1 MDLDERKEKIL
12 KAIIANYMKTGEP
25 VGSRTISKI
34 PDLNLSSATIR
45 NEMSDLED
53 MGYIIQPYTSAGRIP
68 SDKGYRY
75 YVDEVLRDK
84 ELEFSGFK
92 TQMLEKVDKLEHVL
106 KHLAKI
112 LASNTNYAT
121 LIAGPTTN
129 KTKIKFI
136 QVSKMEEEKLLVV
149 TVFGGN
155 IIRNNIIDV
164 RRTLDDDELLNVNL
178 LLNTTLNGY
187 SIDDISLA
195 MITQMKEKAGDLK
208 EVIHILISE
217 IASAFKDATA
227 DMQIYTSGT
236 TNIFKYP
243 ELSDG
248 EMASKL
254 IDTFEEKEKL
264 KKIFDEADSN
274 SAIQVYIGEESPI
287 QNMKDCS
294 IITANYELGQGIKGT
309 IGIVGPKRMDYEKV
323 LRTIKECVTQLDD
336 SHGKK
341 DT

>member
-1 MDLDERKEKIL
+1 MELDERKEKIL
-12 KAIIANYMKTGEP
+12 KAIIANYMETGEP

-34 PDLNLSSATIR
+34 PELGLSSATIR

-75 YVDEVLRDK
+75 YVDEVLKDK

-92 TQMLEKVDKLEHVL
+92 SQMLEKVDKLEHVL

-121 LIAGPTTN
+121 MIAGPTTN

-136 QVSKMEEEKLLVV
+136 QVSKMEDGKVLIV

-155 IIRNNIIDV
+155 IIRNNIIDIHKDL
-164 RRTLDDDELLNVNL
+164 TDEELLNVNL
-178 LLNTTLNGY
+178 LMNTTLNGF
-187 SIDDISLA
+187 SMDDISLN
-195 MITQMKEKAGDLK
+195 MITQMKDKSGELRDAID
-208 EVIHILISE
+208 ILISE
-217 IASAFKDATA
+217 IANAFRDAGN

-254 IDTFEEKEKL
+254 IDTFEEKEAL
-264 KKIFDEADSN
+264 KKIFEETGKDT
-274 SAIQVYIGEESPI
+274 AIQVYIGEESPI
-287 QNMKDCS
+287 QNMKDVS
-294 IITANYELGQGIKGT
+294 IVTANYELGQGMKGT
-309 IGIVGPKRMDYEKV
+309 IGIVGPKRMDYAKV
-323 LRTIKECVTQLDD
+323 LRTIKECMTQLDNSLNDD
-336 SHGKK
+336 S
-341 DT
+341 

>member
-1 MDLDERKEKIL
+1 MELDERKERIL
-12 KAIIANYMKTGEP
+12 KAIIANYMETGEP

-92 TQMLEKVDKLEHVL
+92 SEMLEKVDKLEHVL

-121 LIAGPTTN
+121 MIAGPTT
-129 KTKIKFI
+129 KRTKIKFI
-136 QVSKMEEEKLLVV
+136 QVSKMDDERLLVV
-149 TVFGGN
+149 TVFSGN
-155 IIRNNIIDV
+155 IIRNNIMDIP
-164 RRTLDDDELLNVNL
+164 RNLSKEELLNVNL
-178 LLNTTLNGY
+178 LLNTTLNGF
-187 SIDDISLA
+187 SIDDISLG

-208 EVIHILISE
+208 EVIDILISE
-217 IASAFKDATA
+217 IANAFKDASN

-254 IDTFEEKEKL
+254 IDTFEEKDKL
-264 KKIFDEADSN
+264 KKIFEETGD

-294 IITANYELGQGIKGT
+294 IVTANYEFGQGIKGS
-309 IGIVGPKRMDYEKV
+309 IGIIGPKRMDYAKV
-323 LRTIKECVTQLDD
+323 FRAIKECMNQLDN
-336 SHGKK
+336 SLGGE